1 MADYKVPN
9 LCGTSIKFNA
19 SQSKFDIMIS
29 NAIGGLEVD
38 ASTLKVTIS
47 LDNTSLIASNKAMMP
62 ELPALSNVSLQA
74 QLTSLSGLS
83 VGSSQYNILLAGI
96 TLKFGSALT
105 ADGYSLDTLVLDSR
119 TAITG
124 GTDLC
129 SAVPNYEVPAAGGDA
144 VERSI
149 EVLQAEVDSE
159 KEMPSVQLAN
169 PNVTSATTNASSSF
183 NNFFRSVAKTGTLPT
198 TDTGSYTVTT
208 NSTTITSSAG
218 GPALTGE
225 VTTPKD
231 ATVVDDNQSEKNNIS
246 DAGFSSRPIFQH
258 QSFTKDA
265 TSLELEK
272 YPAGGY
278 APRMHGFIDLS
289 NTNEVSIGLFTE
301 NELKAGYA
309 RRRIYPAGH
318 INSTVDGIKIMDEY
332 SLVGKVL
339 TIEEPRLFNY
349 TGWYQ
354 VATGRTTYF
363 QVLYKYNSKYDPN

>member
-1 MADYKVPN
+1 MADYKVSG
-9 LCGTSIKFNA
+9 LAGVSEKFNA
-19 SQSKFDIMIS
+19 SQEKLDIMIS
-29 NAIGGLEVD
+29 DAIDELEVD
-38 ASTLKVTIS
+38 ASTHKSTMDT
-47 LDNTSLIASNKAMMP
+47 DNTSLVASNKAMMS
-62 ELPALSNVSLQA
+62 ELSEFST
-74 QLTSLSGLS
+74 TSS
-83 VGSSQYNILLAGI
+83 
-96 TLKFGSALT
+96 
-105 ADGYSLDTLVLDSR
+105 
-119 TAITG
+119 
-124 GTDLC
+124 
-129 SAVPNYEVPAAGGDA
+129 PPAA
-144 VERSI
+144 

-159 KEMPSVQLAN
+159 KETPSVQLAN

-208 NSTTITSSAG
+208 NSTTIVSSAG